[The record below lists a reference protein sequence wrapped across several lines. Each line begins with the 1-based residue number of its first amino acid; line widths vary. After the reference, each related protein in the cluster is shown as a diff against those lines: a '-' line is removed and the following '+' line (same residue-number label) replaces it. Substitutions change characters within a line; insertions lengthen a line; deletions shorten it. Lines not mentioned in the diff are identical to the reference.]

1 MIKSKS
7 SLLSIHFFVSTPSIL
22 STLEYYGLFIIILYA
37 EKKLIMVLSIVTR
50 QHIEEKL
57 GKTIRYPSDYEQL
70 AYDIERAT
78 KQRISTNTIKRLLGA
93 IESVRE
99 PRLYTLDVIA
109 AYLGFENWDVY
120 VVSLS
125 KEGNSQFE
133 KSDAVDGDICQEV
146 AVANLK
152 EGIKVEFQY
161 YPDRKIVLEHLAG
174 KEFRVV
180 GSSNSKLRLGDV
192 VEVSNFYLNYP
203 LIINRVMRDG
213 LNVGRFTA
221 GKISGLTYL
230 KLLE

>member
-1 MIKSKS
+1 M
-7 SLLSIHFFVSTPSIL
+7 IL
-22 STLEYYGLFIIILYA
+22 S
-37 EKKLIMVLSIVTR
+37 VVTR
-50 QHIEEKL
+50 HHIEAKL

-70 AYDIERAT
+70 AYDIERTT

-93 IESVRE
+93 IDSVRE

-109 AYLGFENWDVY
+109 QYLGFENWDVY

-133 KSDAVDGDICQEV
+133 KAEAADACHEISV
-146 AVANLK
+146 AELK
-152 EGIKVEFQY
+152 AGAKVEFQY
-161 YPDRKIVLEHLAG
+161 YPDRKVILEYLGG

-180 GSSNSKLRLGDV
+180 GSTNSKLHLEDV

-203 LIINRVMRDG
+203 LIINRVVRDG
-213 LNVGRFTA
+213 LNIGRFTA